1 MADAQSLL
9 AQDIAGIRGQ
19 LTADQPHQSGFSF
32 AIPAQ
37 ETDPF
42 SGFDMQR

>member
-9 AQDIAGIRGQ
+9 AQNIAGIRGQ
-19 LTADQPHQSGFSF
+19 FAADQPHQSGFPF

-37 ETDPF
+37 ETDSF